1 MQILLSKQTLEKI
14 RTKVM
19 MMKKMMKSAWM
30 KKKKKKK
37 YRLKKYVARD
47 LEKNAVLPPINSML
61 LQISLNF
68 INHPTD

>member
-1 MQILLSKQTLEKI
+1 
-14 RTKVM
+14 
-19 MMKKMMKSAWM
+19 M